1 MGVMNELINPGVVGS
16 LERILAAAS
25 PGSRFTHLAGSAGQV
40 DGLSLRERT
49 DLLSRALLADLPGKY
64 AGTAPI
70 FRRALDDA
78 NFTGWMIW
86 PVTETAVTLALA
98 STETG
103 DFEDCLALLAEL
115 TPRLTGEF
123 AIRRLLAA
131 DLDRALAVIQ
141 GWTAHADWH
150 VRRLASEGTRA
161 YLPWAIRVPEITDR
175 PAATLPIL
183 DALYRDPV
191 VDVRRSVANHL
202 NDLAR
207 HAPDEVVATAAGW
220 MAAPDENTPWVVR
233 HGLRTLLKKAH
244 PGALE
249 LLGFPPA
256 SIAVTPPRLESA
268 AVELPG
274 ELAFEFDI
282 TNNGQAEA
290 RLAVDF
296 VVHYAKAN
304 GTLAEK
310 VFKLATPILGPGE
323 SRTFSK
329 RHAFRQMTT
338 RVHHPGGH
346 ALQLQVNGVRYPPEE
361 FTVLA

>member
-1 MGVMNELINPGVVGS
+1 MGVMNELINPRVVGS
-16 LERILAAAS
+16 LGRILAAAA
-25 PGSRFTHLAGSAGQV
+25 PDGRFTRVAGAAEHLE
-40 DGLSLRERT
+40 GLGLRERT
-49 DLLSRALLADLPGKY
+49 DLLSRALLADLPGDY
-64 AGTAPI
+64 AGTASV
-70 FRRALDDA
+70 FRRALDDPD
-78 NFTGWMIW
+78 FTGWMIW
-86 PVTETAVTLALA
+86 PVTEAAATRALD
-98 STETG
+98 SG
-103 DFEDCLALLAEL
+103 GPDDFEDCLALLARL
-115 TPRLTGEF
+115 TPRLTAEF

-131 DLDRALAVIQ
+131 DLDRALAVVRS
-141 GWTAHADWH
+141 WTSHPDWH

-175 PAATLPIL
+175 PDATLPIL

-207 HAPDEVVATAAGW
+207 HAPDEVVAAAAGW

-249 LLGFPPA
+249 LLGFRPA
-256 SIAVTPPRLESA
+256 LIAVTPPRLEST

-274 ELAFEFDI
+274 ELAFAFEI
-282 TNNGQAEA
+282 TNNGAAEA

-304 GTLAEK
+304 GSLAEK
-310 VFKLATPILGPGE
+310 VFKLATPVLGAGE

-346 ALQLQVNGVRYPPEE
+346 ALQLQVNGVRYPATG
-361 FTVLA
+361 FTVVT

>member
-1 MGVMNELINPGVVGS
+1 M
-16 LERILAAAS
+16 
-25 PGSRFTHLAGSAGQV
+25 
-40 DGLSLRERT
+40 
-49 DLLSRALLADLPGKY
+49 
-64 AGTAPI
+64 
-70 FRRALDDA
+70 
-78 NFTGWMIW
+78 
-86 PVTETAVTLALA
+86 
-98 STETG
+98 
-103 DFEDCLALLAEL
+103 
-115 TPRLTGEF
+115 
-123 AIRRLLAA
+123 
-131 DLDRALAVIQ
+131 
-141 GWTAHADWH
+141 
-150 VRRLASEGTRA
+150 
-161 YLPWAIRVPEITDR
+161 
-175 PAATLPIL
+175 
-183 DALYRDPV
+183 
-191 VDVRRSVANHL
+191 DVRRSVANHL

-207 HAPDEVVATAAGW
+207 HAPDEVVATAANW